1 MHHSIWMRLCYDN
14 SPAPTTHTNISSLK
28 QQRLFL
34 SRATPPLLSGHSF
47 CPTSSSLQDSV
58 QWTNHHLG
66 HCWSLWQK
74 ERELWMVSYQH
85 SNALTWKW
93 HITCIH
99 NSLDTS
105 SHMVPWVG
113 WRVRGV
119 ILNHG
124 WFCNSLA
131 MSGDIFSCHNLQDVE
146 ERWEGNSGI

>member
-1 MHHSIWMRLCYDN
+1 MHHSVWMRLCYVN

-34 SRATPPLLSGHSF
+34 SRATPPLLFGHSF
-47 CPTSSSLQDSV
+47 CPISSSLQDSV

-66 HCWSLWQK
+66 HCWSLWQR

-85 SNALTWKW
+85 SNVLTWKW

-105 SHMVPWVG
+105 SHMVPCVR

-124 WFCNSLA
+124 WFSNSLA
-131 MSGDIFSCHNLQDVE
+131 MSGDIFNCHNLQDVE
-146 ERWEGNSGI
+146 GRWEGNSGI